1 VTLTEA
7 LSRSLN
13 SVAAQLAMEVGPK
26 TVVEVAHR
34 LGIQSDLTAN
44 ASIALGTS
52 EVTPLELTAAY
63 VPFANGGYKPTVHF
77 IRRIVSSSGKVLY
90 AFPQKAE
97 PRVIRPEIVGMMNTM
112 MKQTILNG
120 TARRAAFGWPAA
132 GKTGT
137 SQDSRD
143 AWFVGYTS
151 NLTTGVW
158 FGNDD
163 NSPTKGI
170 TGGSLPAVAWK
181 EFMTAAHEGVPVRDL
196 PGSWHPAP
204 DVAVAPVTVSEDEDQ
219 TPMPTMRPMAPAPV
233 SSGKAA
239 PAAQAGF
246 KPPAAIPH
254 AAQRSREPLDNGRT
268 ASVSRPVPPADIGGS
283 SRGSGIS
290 ILDVILGGK
299 N

>member
-1 VTLTEA
+1 
-7 LSRSLN
+7 
-13 SVAAQLAMEVGPK
+13 
-26 TVVEVAHR
+26 VVEVAHR

-63 VPFANGGYKPTVHF
+63 VPFANGGYKPAVHF
-77 IRRIVSSSGKVLY
+77 VRRILSSSGKVLY

-97 PRVIRPEIVGMMNTM
+97 PRVIRPEIVGMMNSM
-112 MKQTILNG
+112 MRQTILHG
-120 TARRAAFGWPAA
+120 TGRRAAFGWPAA

-163 NSPTKGI
+163 NSPTKGV
-170 TGGSLPAVAWK
+170 TGGSLPAMAWK

-196 PGSWHPAP
+196 PGSWHPSP
-204 DVAVAPVTVSEDEDQ
+204 GVAAAPVTVSEDEDQ
-219 TPMPTMRPMAPAPV
+219 TPMPTMRPPVPAQASAGARPAVAPANV
-233 SSGKAA
+233 
-239 PAAQAGF
+239 
-246 KPPAAIPH
+246 KPPAAIPNVT
-254 AAQRSREPLDNGRT
+254 AQRSRQPLDNSRT
-268 ASVSRPVPPADIGGS
+268 ASVSRPVPPADVGGS
-283 SRGSGIS
+283 PRRGGLS
-290 ILDVILGGK
+290 ILDVILGGRD
-299 N
+299 

>member
-1 VTLTEA
+1 
-7 LSRSLN
+7 
-13 SVAAQLAMEVGPK
+13 MEVGPK
-26 TVVEVAHR
+26 TVVAVAHR

-77 IRRIVSSSGKVLY
+77 VRRILSSSGKVLY
-90 AFPQKAE
+90 AFPHKAE
-97 PRVIRPEIVGMMNTM
+97 PRVIRPEIVGMMNSM
-112 MKQTILNG
+112 MRQTILHG

-143 AWFVGYTS
+143 AWFVGYTA

-163 NSPTKGI
+163 NSPTKGV
-170 TGGSLPAVAWK
+170 TGGSLPATAWK
-181 EFMTAAHEGVPVRDL
+181 EFMTAAHEGVPMRDL

-219 TPMPTMRPMAPAPV
+219 TPLPTIRPSAPA
-233 SSGKAA
+233 SSVGVVASGSA
-239 PAAQAGF
+239 QLMPPADVPHPAA
-246 KPPAAIPH
+246 
-254 AAQRSREPLDNGRT
+254 RSRRPLDASRT
-268 ASVSRPVPPADIGGS
+268 ASVSRPVPPADVGGAP
-283 SRGSGIS
+283 RRAGLS
-290 ILDVILGGK
+290 ILDVILGRD
-299 N
+299 